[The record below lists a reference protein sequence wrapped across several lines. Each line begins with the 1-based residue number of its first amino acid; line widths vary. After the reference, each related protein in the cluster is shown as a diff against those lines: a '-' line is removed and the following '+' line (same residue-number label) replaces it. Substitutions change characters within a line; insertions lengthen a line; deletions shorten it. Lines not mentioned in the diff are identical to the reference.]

1 MRYLSITLTLLFLSL
16 TASTAEA
23 QIFER
28 IKLKVEEK
36 IEEIAKDIKSEVEK
50 ILEVENEEEEEEE
63 VEGTTESDE
72 SILGDDEVE
81 EAEEE
86 AKEEEEKTYEYL
98 GDDKEEVADR
108 PKEEKTSSTDSG
120 TNTSTSTSTNTN
132 TGSSS
137 KKEEVEEKLPGYNE
151 YKNYRFLPG
160 EMTLF
165 YDDLSQDGVADDP
178 SRWNVKEGSA
188 SVMGVN
194 GRKAINAVSYNK
206 TVLSP
211 AISSPIYLSNAF
223 TIEFD
228 VFVDD
233 INRNGSAEVNY
244 EIFLSNDQ
252 VKPIVLNMQFGQL
265 SGKVLTDDFPLESV
279 DLGKRKA
286 WHHVALSFYKGKLK
300 MYYDEK
306 RIADFA
312 DVAIDPDQFRIS
324 MEANA
329 FQTKKLLYAI
339 SNVKIAYGGIDIQ
352 KKFESKGAYATSTIL
367 FDEGTAN
374 IKAYSRGVIT
384 RMVSLMKKNEDW
396 NFMIVGHTD
405 NTSSAAD
412 QLALSKERAETIKE
426 VLIAQGIDASRL
438 STSGKG
444 NAARLSSKNTTEAKV
459 NNRRVEFIK
468 L

>member
-36 IEEIAKDIKSEVEK
+36 IEEIAEDIKSEVEK
-50 ILEVENEEEEEEE
+50 ILDVENDEKDDEAEDAEESKETKPD
-63 VEGTTESDE
+63 G
-72 SILGDDEVE
+72 SILGDDNEVE
-81 EAEEE
+81 V
-86 AKEEEEKTYEYL
+86 KKEEEKTYEYL
-98 GDDKEEVADR
+98 GDEEEEVADL
-108 PKEEKTSSTDSG
+108 PKEEKTSSTDTS
-120 TNTSTSTSTNTN
+120 TDTSTSSNTN
-132 TGSSS
+132 TGNTT

-188 SVMGVN
+188 SVMGVQ
-194 GRKAINAVSYNK
+194 GRKAITSVSYNK
-206 TVLSP
+206 TEISP

-233 INRNGSAEVNY
+233 IKRNGSAEVNY
-244 EIFLSNDQ
+244 ELFLSNDQ
-252 VKPIVLNMQFGQL
+252 VKPIVLNMQFGEL
-265 SGKVLTDDFPLESV
+265 SGKVLTDEFPLEAV

-286 WHHVALSFYKGKLK
+286 WHRIALSFYKGKLK

-312 DVAIDPDQFRIS
+312 DVDIDPDQFRIS

-339 SNVKIAYGGIDIQ
+339 SHVKIAYGGIDIQ
-352 KKFESKGAYATSTIL
+352 KKFESKGTYTTSTIL

-384 RMVSLMKKNEDW
+384 RMVSLMKKNEEW

-405 NTSSAAD
+405 NTSSTAD
-412 QLALSKERAETIKE
+412 QIALSKERAETIKE
-426 VLIAQGIDASRL
+426 MLIAQGIDASRL

-459 NNRRVEFIK
+459 NNRRVEFVK
-468 L
+468 Q